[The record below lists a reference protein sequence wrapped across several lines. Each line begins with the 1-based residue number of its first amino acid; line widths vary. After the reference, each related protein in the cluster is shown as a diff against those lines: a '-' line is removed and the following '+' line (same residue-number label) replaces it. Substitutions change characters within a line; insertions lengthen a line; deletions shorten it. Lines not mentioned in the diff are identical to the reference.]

1 MSANTSKERRVD
13 AIVGLVALAIAGV
26 TWWEARGL
34 PPAPFDPLG
43 PKTVP
48 IWLTYALA
56 ALAVVILGRLA
67 LGLRIGQSTTSM
79 ILGIGGEA
87 PTDYRLRP
95 GLAVFSFLWTVAY
108 TAALTFTPLSFLL
121 ATIAYLAVL
130 GLAMCDR
137 SRRQVLIAL
146 AVAVIGGFA
155 INYTFT
161 KIFVVDLP

>member
-1 MSANTSKERRVD
+1 MSANTAKERRVD
-13 AIVGLVALAIAGV
+13 AIVALVALAIAGA

-34 PPAPFDPLG
+34 APAPFDPLG

-48 IWLTYALA
+48 TWLTYALG
-56 ALAVVILGRLA
+56 ALALVILGRLA
-67 LGLRIGQSTTSM
+67 LGLRIGQSTTTM
-79 ILGIGGEA
+79 ILGVGGDA

-108 TAALTFTPLSFLL
+108 TAALTFTPISFLA
-121 ATIAYLAVL
+121 ATIVYIAAL

-137 SRRQVLIAL
+137 SRRQVSIAL

-155 INYTFT
+155 INTTFT
-161 KIFVVDLP
+161 RIFVVDLP